1 MKTHPRPRLS
11 ANPRKLPRQ
20 VSNFGM
26 AFALDNYFY
35 SPAGT
40 IKFSFERRPNEYLE
54 RIDQSDDLRRAV

>member
-1 MKTHPRPRLS
+1 VKPYPRRRLS
-11 ANPRKLPRQ
+11 VNLRKLPRQ

-35 SPAGT
+35 SPAGA

-54 RIDQSDDLRRAV
+54 GIDQSDDLRRAI